1 MVVAH
6 FNTFSAL
13 ASLQR
18 RRRSLGYLA
27 TQTAHEEDEMI
38 ARVWHGRIRAQDTQ
52 EYIRYIE
59 ATGLR
64 DYRSCAGNRGAL
76 MLTRANGPEAEVY
89 TISLWDSIDAVRGFA
104 GNDVA
109 KARYYP
115 EDKRYLLEFEETV
128 QHFNVIGELEAL
140 NIVPQSLL

>member
-1 MVVAH
+1 
-6 FNTFSAL
+6 
-13 ASLQR
+13 
-18 RRRSLGYLA
+18 
-27 TQTAHEEDEMI
+27 
-38 ARVWHGRIRAQDTQ
+38 
-52 EYIRYIE
+52 
-59 ATGLR
+59 
-64 DYRSCAGNRGAL
+64 